1 MRKAIGNIDIP
12 QRQSVMIMISKQPRK
27 QRKAQYQAPLHKKQK
42 FMGAHL
48 SESLREKYGRR
59 AFGVRS
65 GDTVKIMRGE
75 YAGTEGK
82 VERVDLKKGTLAIDG
97 ATLFRADGEEVPRPI
112 YPSNVMITKLDLDD
126 EIREQILGKV
136 IE

>member
-1 MRKAIGNIDIP
+1 
-12 QRQSVMIMISKQPRK
+12 MISKQPRK
-27 QRKAQYQAPLHKKQK
+27 QRKAQYQAPLHKRQK
-42 FMGAHL
+42 FMGTHL
-48 SESLREKYGRR
+48 SGSLREKYGRR
-59 AFGVRS
+59 TFGVRS

-82 VERVDLKKGTLAIDG
+82 VEQVNLKKGTLAIDG

-126 EIREQILGKV
+126 EIREQLLSMGD
-136 IE
+136 

>member
-27 QRKAQYQAPLHKKQK
+27 QRKAQYQAPLHKRQ
-42 FMGAHL
+42 
-48 SESLREKYGRR
+48 
-59 AFGVRS
+59 
-65 GDTVKIMRGE
+65 TVKIMRGE

-97 ATLFRADGEEVPRPI
+97 ATLFRADGEEVPRSI

-126 EIREQILGKV
+126 ELREQILGKV
-136 IE
+136 I